1 MKKQILSAIASTIIT
16 IANGNVSSVTTLI
29 SKIKNSATKTIGT
42 TAHLQVA
49 VNKL

>member
-16 IANGNVSSVTTLI
+16 IANENVSSVTTLI
-29 SKIKNSATKTIGT
+29 SKIKLNPSTGI
-42 TAHLQVA
+42 TACIQVA